1 MPGVHCVTAHFG
13 YMEAPDV
20 REALKCC
27 RTRGLKIYLEE
38 CSFFIGQHVVLIR
51 KLPGWRGIKLRLF
64 ARMQRRSTHAAEFF
78 NMPVRRVVSLNTAVE
93 I

>member
-78 NMPVRRVVSLNTAVE
+78 RMPVRRVVSLNTAVE